1 MLHRSIGPHHET
13 RHTEKPDRMLL
24 FAIRRLLQAIPILL
38 GVSLVVFGL
47 VHIVPGNPI
56 DMLMPPEASPEVIA
70 QMKAA
75 FGFDKPLYIQYL
87 LWLWRALHGNFGL
100 SVFNATPV
108 WGQLV
113 VALQNTFVLA
123 ILGAALGFSMGILC
137 GMVSALYYG
146 RWPDKLFSAIATIG
160 VSLPHYWCAIVLV
173 LLCAVLHDWLPAQGM
188 GDDSLPL
195 YDRLQ
200 YLVLPVVTLSL
211 IPMGVIGRLVRATVL
226 DILGQDFVG
235 ALSAKGLTRLPVIR
249 HIAKNAAPPVLAL
262 MGLQFGYLLGGS
274 ILVETVFNW
283 PGSGNLLNLAIFRRD
298 IPVLQATILVLATFF
313 VLLNLLVDIAQA
325 AIDPRIRR

>member
-1 MLHRSIGPHHET
+1 MLV
-13 RHTEKPDRMLL
+13 
-24 FAIRRLLQAIPILL
+24 FAFRRILQAIPILL

-87 LWLWRALHGNFGL
+87 LWLWHALNGNFGL

-113 VALQNTFVLA
+113 DALENTFILA
-123 ILGAALGFSMGILC
+123 ILAAILGFGLGILF
-137 GMVSALYYG
+137 GMISAMNHG
-146 RWPDKLFSAIATIG
+146 RWPDKLFSAIATTG
-160 VSLPHYWCAIVLV
+160 VSLPHYWCAIVMV
-173 LLCAVLHDWLPAQGM
+173 LACAVMHDWLPAQGM

-195 YDRLQ
+195 WQRTQ
-200 YLVLPVVTLSL
+200 YLVLPVITLSL
-211 IPMGVIGRLVRATVL
+211 IPMGVIARLARATVL
-226 DILGQDFVG
+226 DIIGQDFVG
-235 ALSAKGLTRLPVIR
+235 ALSAKGLTRWPVIR